1 MLKSSSC
8 NEDQR
13 QEKKLITEMYEC
25 MTEIKTGMLGLSF
38 FHFLAPSII
47 ALHVH
52 VYVRVWNDF
61 NAGIVSFLNELRSH
75 CTNMAELTGSAY

>member
-1 MLKSSSC
+1 MNACLKSRLVC
-8 NEDQR
+8 WV
-13 QEKKLITEMYEC
+13 YH
-25 MTEIKTGMLGLSF
+25 
-38 FHFLAPSII
+38 FHFFAPSII

-61 NAGIVSFLNELRSH
+61 NAGIVSFPNELRSH